1 MNQMFTTQAF
11 DQTGQF
17 FKEATVP
24 ANVQALAEKSVVATR
39 DLYAKTATAVH
50 DSAKALTN
58 VTDLAWANSKMLNEK
73 AAANLTSNL
82 EAAFVAAQAM
92 ATAKSLP
99 EISKISDRFHA
110 KVRGTGIRADEGIR
124 RAFHPCDTD
133 FIRDD
138 ASRRHEFVQAQVV
151 TRRHC
156 HC

>member
-11 DQTGQF
+11 DQTGQL

-82 EAAFVAAQAM
+82 DAAFVAAQAM

-99 EISKISDRFHA
+99 EISKIQ
-110 KVRGTGIRADEGIR
+110 I
-124 RAFHPCDTD
+124 D
-133 FIRDD
+133 FMQKFVAQ
-138 ASRRHEFVQAQVV
+138 ASEQTKEFVELSTRATQTLFETTQAVA
-151 TRRHC
+151 TNSLKPKS
-156 HC
+156 